1 MRRRVRLAAT
11 VATLAAVTAS
21 LVACGDDGGG
31 GSAEAGGGASAE
43 FCERAEAFDEA
54 TRSVQGIASADEM
67 QDAVDQLQD
76 VAAEAPAAISEEF
89 TVLQG
94 VLERLVTAMR
104 TTEDDDDPAAT
115 LEAMQK
121 VLTPETAEQVED
133 ASRNVEA
140 YLEVECGLGD
150 EEDASDTTSS
160 PPTSTAPADPADLG
174 DDAALD
180 RLATACEEGDML
192 KCDELYFAAPADSS
206 YEAYGD
212 TCGRRTERAEFCV
225 DVYPPS
231 DDG

>member
-1 MRRRVRLAAT
+1 VRRRAGLAAA
-11 VATLAAVTAS
+11 VLAVTAG
-21 LVACGDDGGG
+21 LVACGVDDGGG
-31 GSAEAGGGASAE
+31 GSASGDGGASEE
-43 FCERAEAFDEA
+43 FCSRAEAFDEA

-67 QDAVDQLQD
+67 QEAVDQLED
-76 VAAEAPAAISEEF
+76 VAQEAPAAISEEF

-121 VLTPETAEQVED
+121 VLTPETAEEVED

-140 YLEVECGLGD
+140 YLEIECGLGT
-150 EEDASDTTSS
+150 EDAASDATST
-160 PPTSTAPADPADLG
+160 PPTSTAPADPSDLG
-174 DDAALD
+174 DNAALD
-180 RLATACEEGDML
+180 RLATACEDGDML
-192 KCDELYFAAPADSS
+192 KCDELYFAAPADSK

-225 DVYPPS
+225 DVYPPP
-231 DDG
+231 DDEG